1 MGGVLYRR
9 CGLTEESCSGGST
22 GQRTHTGEEPE
33 RRTKCRNLYI
43 LFEIKTI
50 FKFNL
55 CISLSLLPTSECRMT
70 QNPVSVMAYEEEQ
83 YCLLI
88 RILKPPPW
96 KDLCHVFHADFFY
109 IKAKWKA

>member
-43 LFEIKTI
+43 LFEFKTI

-70 QNPVSVMAYEEEQ
+70 QNPVRVTE
-83 YCLLI
+83 CLLI

>member
-1 MGGVLYRR
+1 MEALVRGPILEKS
-9 CGLTEESCSGGST
+9 LKEE
-22 GQRTHTGEEPE
+22 QNAEI
-33 RRTKCRNLYI
+33 YI

-88 RILKPPPW
+88 RILKPPR

-109 IKAKWKA
+109 IKAK

>member
-1 MGGVLYRR
+1 MEALVRGPILEKS
-9 CGLTEESCSGGST
+9 LKEE
-22 GQRTHTGEEPE
+22 QNAEI
-33 RRTKCRNLYI
+33 YI

-109 IKAKWKA
+109 IKAK

>member
-1 MGGVLYRR
+1 MEALVRGPILEKS
-9 CGLTEESCSGGST
+9 LKEE
-22 GQRTHTGEEPE
+22 QNAEI
-33 RRTKCRNLYI
+33 YI

-96 KDLCHVFHADFFY
+96 KDLCHYSMLTSFILKLNRKHNGV
-109 IKAKWKA
+109 

>member
-33 RRTKCRNLYI
+33 RTKCRNLYI

-55 CISLSLLPTSECRMT
+55 CISLSLLPTSDPKSCQCDGVRRGT
-70 QNPVSVMAYEEEQ
+70 VLPA
-83 YCLLI
+83 
-88 RILKPPPW
+88 
-96 KDLCHVFHADFFY
+96 H
-109 IKAKWKA
+109 

>member
-55 CISLSLLPTSECRMT
+55 CISLSLLPTSDPKSCQCDGVRRGT
-70 QNPVSVMAYEEEQ
+70 VLPA
-83 YCLLI
+83 
-88 RILKPPPW
+88 
-96 KDLCHVFHADFFY
+96 H
-109 IKAKWKA
+109 

>member
-1 MGGVLYRR
+1 MEALVRGPILEKS
-9 CGLTEESCSGGST
+9 LKEE
-22 GQRTHTGEEPE
+22 QNAEI
-33 RRTKCRNLYI
+33 YI
-43 LFEIKTI
+43 YYLKLKPYSSLIYAFHS
-50 FKFNL
+50 L
-55 CISLSLLPTSECRMT
+55 CFLHQT

-109 IKAKWKA
+109 IKAK

>member
-88 RILKPPPW
+88 RILKPPR

-109 IKAKWKA
+109 IKAK

>member
-1 MGGVLYRR
+1 MEALVRGPILEKS
-9 CGLTEESCSGGST
+9 LKEE
-22 GQRTHTGEEPE
+22 QNAEI
-33 RRTKCRNLYI
+33 YI

-88 RILKPPPW
+88 RILKPPW

-109 IKAKWKA
+109 IKAK

>member
-1 MGGVLYRR
+1 MEALVRGPILEKS
-9 CGLTEESCSGGST
+9 LKEE
-22 GQRTHTGEEPE
+22 QNAEI
-33 RRTKCRNLYI
+33 YI

-55 CISLSLLPTSECRMT
+55 CISRSLLPTSECRMT

-88 RILKPPPW
+88 RILKPLPW

-109 IKAKWKA
+109 IKAK